1 MMPLAAALKASA
13 YLGTM
18 LLVGGAV
25 SVMWLAPTLV
35 RGEVDPAGGTSAGGR
50 GRTRRAFGALVLLG
64 AVVLVAA
71 SLFEVVNTLREVLGR
86 VDADLMRRY
95 LASTLH
101 GRVVRERWWQA
112 ALVAVTTTALAFW
125 PDDHRGRSGG
135 GSGDMASAH
144 TSGRERTGTGPP
156 QLELGP
162 RSWWRRRLPT
172 LVRAALS
179 AVAACAS
186 LALMYGFARLSHA
199 AAMGG
204 SVPLGADF
212 THLLAAGVWAGPL
225 GYLALLTPGEGG
237 RAALAA
243 AVKRLSS
250 VGALAVAVLAV
261 TGTYS
266 ALGHMAEPAAFAT
279 SPYGTALWVKLGLF
293 ALVVVAAAFNR
304 FRHLPRFLAG
314 GPVAPLRRALRLE
327 AALLAALLVVTGAL
341 TTSPVPHAGGDA
353 SGALANLLHLID
365 LLRR

>member
-1 MMPLAAALKASA
+1 MPVAAALKAST
-13 YLGTM
+13 YVGTM

-25 SVMWLAPTLV
+25 CAMWLAPALV
-35 RGEVDPAGGTSAGGR
+35 RGEGDPGGASAGGT

-64 AVVLVAA
+64 AAVLVTA
-71 SLFEVVNTLREVLGR
+71 SLFEVANTLREVLGR

-125 PDDHRGRSGG
+125 PNDHRGRSGG
-135 GSGDMASAH
+135 GVMASARR
-144 TSGRERTGTGPP
+144 SGRERTRVEPW

-172 LVRAALS
+172 LARAALR
-179 AVAACAS
+179 VGAACAS
-186 LALMYGFARLSHA
+186 MALMYGFARLSHA

-204 SVPLGADF
+204 GVPLGADF

-225 GYLALLTPGEGG
+225 GYLALLTPGDDG
-237 RAALAA
+237 RSALAA
-243 AVKRLSS
+243 AVKRLSN

-261 TGTYS
+261 TGAYN
-266 ALGHMAEPAAFAT
+266 ALGHMADPAAFAT
-279 SPYGTALWVKLGLF
+279 SAYGTALWVKLGLF
-293 ALVVVAAAFNR
+293 TLVIAAAALNR
-304 FRHLPRFLAG
+304 FRYLPRFLAG
-314 GPVAPLRRALRLE
+314 GPVGPLRGALRLE

-341 TTSPVPHAGGDA
+341 TTSPVPHAGGAA

>member
-1 MMPLAAALKASA
+1 MATAAALKASA

-25 SVMWLAPTLV
+25 CAAWLAPALV
-35 RGEVDPAGGTSAGGR
+35 RGEGGAPPSVPGGV
-50 GRTRRAFGALVLLG
+50 TAARRRARLAFGALVLLG

-71 SLFEVVNTLREVLGR
+71 SLLEVANTLREVLGR
-86 VDADLMRRY
+86 VDADLMRSY

-112 ALVAVTTTALAFW
+112 VLVAASALALARW
-125 PDDHRGRSGG
+125 PDRPGRP
-135 GSGDMASAH
+135 
-144 TSGRERTGTGPP
+144 GRVPA
-156 QLELGP
+156 LA
-162 RSWWRRRLPT
+162 
-172 LVRAALS
+172 RAALS

-212 THLLAAGVWAGPL
+212 MHLLAAGVWAGPL
-225 GYLALLTPGEGG
+225 GYLALLAPGEDG
-237 RAALAA
+237 RSALAA
-243 AVKRLSS
+243 AVKRLSA
-250 VGALAVAVLAV
+250 VGALAVVVLAV
-261 TGTYS
+261 TGAYS
-266 ALGHMAEPAAFAT
+266 ALGHMEEPAAFAA
-279 SPYGTALWVKLGLF
+279 SAYGTALWIKLGLF
-293 ALVVVAAAFNR
+293 ALVVAAAALNR
-304 FRHLPRFLAG
+304 FRYLPRFLAG

-341 TTSPVPHAGGDA
+341 TTSPVPHAGAGA
-353 SGALANLLHLID
+353 SGALANLLHLIE